1 MNRTRREALGL
12 VGGLAAGVLSGCLAP
27 GGGDGRDGTDSGG
40 GEESP
45 TLPPPVTETDD
56 GTPTDTGDE
65 TPTETEDGTP
75 SQTPRGLPDGV
86 ERVDTPPYD
95 IEDPP
100 ECAGDGQDEDY
111 DPRYL
116 CANMPAEPSL
126 AFEQQPT
133 RGTVFRD
140 EGLQFSPGDDDPSG
154 DQLYA
159 TLLTDDDDLDRLN
172 PDRDEIRA
180 FVSETDF
187 ERRAVLAVQ
196 TGWGSGS
203 ILPHLKRV
211 EATDTGIHA
220 FGCYTR
226 PCVYTADYTART
238 TVARFERPDALE
250 TGLVSLTVDPT
261 TRYTVATGEGVVT
274 IDR

>member
-1 MNRTRREALGL
+1 MNRTRRETLGL
-12 VGGLAAGVLSGCLAP
+12 VGGLAATVLGGCLAP
-27 GGGDGRDGTDSGG
+27 GDGGDGSGGSDGGATTPTHPTPRNGTDRA
-40 GEESP
+40 
-45 TLPPPVTETDD
+45 
-56 GTPTDTGDE
+56 TP
-65 TPTETEDGTP
+65 TEDGTP
-75 SQTPRGLPDGV
+75 TRTPNGLPAGV
-86 ERVDTPPYD
+86 ERVDAPPYD
-95 IEDPP
+95 IEEP
-100 ECAGDGQDEDY
+100 ECSGNGQNEDY

-126 AFEQQPT
+126 AFEQRPT

-140 EGLQFSPGDDDPSG
+140 AGLQLSPGDDSGGNG

-159 TLLTDDDDLDRLN
+159 TLLTGSDGVDRLDDDG
-172 PDRDEIRA
+172 DEIHA

-187 ERRAVLAVQ
+187 ERQAVLVVQ

-203 ILPHLKRV
+203 ILPHLKRI

-238 TVARFERPDALE
+238 TVARFERPDALDA
-250 TGLVSLTVDPT
+250 GLVSLTVDPA
-261 TRYTVATGEGVVT
+261 TRYTVATDEGVVT